1 MKLSNEQYEIIMQ
14 EYDNQRI
21 LNREIEEK
29 RHSEVYSSIPEL
41 TDIDNQISEISSTS
55 VKRLLNDEI
64 GDTISIVEKVN
75 SLIQK
80 KKTLIKNSKYPNDYL
95 DPVYRCPDCKDTGY
109 IDNIPCH
116 CFKQKSLDVIFSQ
129 SNLKGVLDKCCID
142 DFSLEYYG
150 KDRIDASS
158 GKSERELAS
167 KALAST
173 KAFVNSF
180 LCNGNAGNLL
190 YYGDTGMGK
199 TYLSGCAARILLEN
213 GFSVIYFSAIRL
225 FDILREHQF
234 DHDSAGSYNQIFDS
248 DLLIIDDLGTE
259 NVTGFTISQLFSVIN
274 ERIQRERSTIIS
286 TNLNLIEF
294 RDHYTERIS
303 SRIYS
308 NYELLKLCGDDIRLR
323 LKIDQNTI

>member
-1 MKLSNEQYEIIMQ
+1 MKLSNEQYDIIMQ

-21 LNREIEEK
+21 LDHEIEET
-29 RHSEVYSSIPEL
+29 RRSEVYSAIPRL
-41 TDIDNQISEISSTS
+41 QDIDDQISEISSS
-55 VKRLLNDEI
+55 SIKKLLNEEI
-64 GDTISIVEKVN
+64 YDTIAVVEKIN
-75 SLIQK
+75 SLINEK
-80 KKTLIKNSKYPNDYL
+80 KELISCSGFPANYL
-95 DPVYRCPDCKDTGY
+95 EPVYKCPDCKDTGY

-116 CFKQKSLDVIFSQ
+116 CFKQRSLDVIFSQ

-142 DFSLEYYG
+142 NFSLDYYSAD
-150 KDRIDASS
+150 KVDTSS
-158 GKSERELAS
+158 GKTEKQLAS

-173 KAFVNSF
+173 YAFIDSF
-180 LCNGNAGNLL
+180 LTKGSAGNLL

-199 TYLSGCAARILLEN
+199 TYLSGCVARILLEN

-225 FDILREHQF
+225 FDILRDHQF
-234 DHDSAGSYNQIFDS
+234 DHESGGSYDQIFDS

-259 NVTGFTISQLFSVIN
+259 NLTGFTMSQLFSVIN
-274 ERIQRERSTIIS
+274 ERIQRERSTVIS

-303 SRIYS
+303 SRIFS

-323 LKIDQNTI
+323 LKINQTTI